1 MKTSLKNFAIC
12 LILAGVVVVHNGCC
26 PPEDVHIDLY
36 DGISYNNNCIKI
48 DSVLK
53 TDTAYFQI
61 GTFMCDS
68 DTLFQYKYTNLL
80 SAGRKDFKAYFIPY
94 PSFANY
100 YDDVSMSFK
109 IDSLV
114 DWKDLQEPNY
124 IEAEL
129 VEGKVYSASVL
140 ITVSSQYSGPKK
152 NWKYEQTTDAPEK
165 IYYHYDW
172 ESNLHYDGM
181 PYNAD
186 LVVLTFSIDNAESDS
201 IARIDSVIL
210 SSGQKTIKANV
221 TSQLLLRDTI
231 DILTDTTYIYRL
243 EGRMKGQSCGA
254 DLFEVRSHKGEIIS
268 AQDAHYRHQSSIYE
282 YDE

>member
-1 MKTSLKNFAIC
+1 MKKNLFYLLLSLIFCSCDSDPIVVDLGGSFTGITIGN
-12 LILAGVVVVHNGCC
+12 GVVV
-26 PPEDVHIDLY
+26 
-36 DGISYNNNCIKI
+36 
-48 DSVLK
+48 DSILK
-53 TDTAYFQI
+53 YDTAYYKI
-61 GTFMCDS
+61 GTLVCDS
-68 DTLFQYKYTNLL
+68 DTVFQFKYTSLL
-80 SAGRKDFKAYFIPY
+80 SIDHQFEAYFIPSS
-94 PSFANY
+94 SFENY
-100 YDDVSMSFK
+100 IDLFTSSFSISPILEWNNPQEYMSVVAS
-109 IDSLV
+109 I
-114 DWKDLQEPNY
+114 EPN
-124 IEAEL
+124 
-129 VEGKVYSASVL
+129 KVYSPSYHIQFKGA
-140 ITVSSQYSGPKK
+140 YFGKDYK
-152 NWKYEQTTDAPEK
+152 NWEYITNTDAPEK
-165 IYYHYDW
+165 IYYNYDW